1 MAWALKLPLADEVIE
16 SGLVQDFDAS
26 LSGIGQELGAGAY
39 SMSDVLALPI
49 FKQEESSLPPDN
61 ENKILPFQYVLCAAT
76 SPAVKLHDETLTYL
90 NQGQSYEIR
99 MLDNRKLGELPEING
114 KLVKSIFRVVFHDR
128 RLQYTEHQQLEGWR
142 WNRPG
147 DRILDIDIPMSVGII
162 DPRAN
167 PTQLNTVEFLWDPA
181 KRTSVFIQVHCI
193 STEFTMRKHGGEK
206 GVPFRVQIDTF
217 KENENGEYT
226 EHLHSA
232 SCQIK
237 VFKPKGADR
246 KQKTDREKMEKRT
259 PHEKEKYQPSYETTI
274 LTECSP
280 WPEITYVNNSPSPGF
295 NSSHS
300 SFSLGE
306 GNGSPNHQPEPPP
319 PVTDVSLKLNNLLPT
334 TTPQEAQQWLHRNR
348 FSTFT
353 RLFTNFSGA
362 DLLKLTRDDVIQIC
376 GPADGIRLFNALKGR
391 MVRPRLTIYVCQ
403 ESLHL
408 REQQQ
413 QQKREDGDSNVYHA
427 IYLEELTAVE
437 LTEKIAQLFS
447 ISPRQ
452 ISQIYKQ
459 GPTGIHVLIS
469 DEMIQNFQEEACFIL
484 DTMKAETN
492 DSYHIILK

>member
-1 MAWALKLPLADEVIE
+1 MAWALKLPLSDEVIE

-49 FKQEESSLPPDN
+49 FKQEESNLPPDS

-76 SPAVKLHDETLTYL
+76 SPAIKLHDETLTYL

-99 MLDNRKLGELPEING
+99 MLDNRKMGELPELTG
-114 KLVKSIFRVVFHDR
+114 KLVKSIIRVVFHDR

-147 DRILDIDIPMSVGII
+147 DRILDLDIPMSVGMI

-167 PTQLNTVEFLWDPA
+167 PTQLNTVEYLWDLS

-259 PHEKEKYQPSYETTI
+259 PQEKEKYQPSYDTTI

-280 WPEITYVNNSPSPGF
+280 WPEVSYVSNSPAPSF
-295 NSSHS
+295 TSSHS
-300 SFSLGE
+300 SFTVAE
-306 GNGSPNHQPEPPP
+306 GANGSPTHQPEPVAAQIP
-319 PVTDVSLKLNNLLPT
+319 DNLLPT
-334 TTPQEAQQWLHRNR
+334 ATPQEAQQWLLRNR
-348 FSTFT
+348 FSSFC
-353 RLFTNFSGA
+353 RLFNNFSGT
-362 DLLKLTRDDVIQIC
+362 DLLKLTREDVIQIC
-376 GPADGIRLFNALKGR
+376 GPADGIRLFNAVKGR
-391 MVRPRLTIYVCQ
+391 VVRPRLTIYVCQ
-403 ESLHL
+403 ESQQT
-408 REQQQ
+408 REQQ
-413 QQKREDGDSNVYHA
+413 KHENGDAAGGTFFVYHA
-427 IYLEELTAVE
+427 IYLEELTAAE

-447 ISPRQ
+447 ISPQQ

-459 GPTGIHVLIS
+459 GPTGIHVLVC
-469 DEMIQNFQEEACFIL
+469 DEMLLNFQDESCFIL